1 MVGLQPAV
9 RHSRRVANWYA
20 SPTAIL
26 NKTQTMKPYY
36 IIGLAT
42 LLTACG
48 GEKKEGLEGKKAVL
62 ALLKAEQ
69 ADLNFKIRTLEGE
82 VAKLDP
88 KKKEEARVKDVVV
101 SPVTASTFK
110 RYVELQGTIDAKN
123 NVQVTPKGM
132 GGNVTAVYVVEG
144 SSVRAGQVLAR
155 IDDQILRTSV
165 DEIKTQLSLANV
177 VFEKQSNLWKQQIG
191 TEIQYLQAKNNKEAL
206 ERRLATINS
215 QLSQSNVTAPISGVV
230 DKVFAKV
237 GSTAGPG
244 VPMFQVVNLSQLKVK
259 ANVADTYAGSVR
271 KGDEV
276 IVRFPDIN
284 RDMKTRINF
293 VSTTVDPLSRTF
305 TIEAPLPSDKSLKPN
320 MLAQIKI
327 NDLSKSNALV
337 INQNLIQNTENG
349 QLVYVAVNEGGKKV
363 AKSRKVTTGSS
374 YGGQIEITAG
384 LQAGDQLVTQGYQEL
399 TDGTPINF

>member
-1 MVGLQPAV
+1 MTKL
-9 RHSRRVANWYA
+9 
-20 SPTAIL
+20 
-26 NKTQTMKPYY
+26 KT
-36 IIGLAT
+36 
-42 LLTACG
+42 
-48 GEKKEGLEGKKAVL
+48 
-62 ALLKAEQ
+62 EQ
-69 ADLNFKIRTLEGE
+69 ADLNTKIRTLEGE
-82 VAKLDP
+82 VVKLDP

-101 SPVTASTFK
+101 SLLGASTFK

-165 DEIKTQLSLANV
+165 DEIKTQLELANT

-191 TEIQYLQAKNNKEAL
+191 TEIQYLQAKSNKESI

-244 VPMFQVVNLSQLKVK
+244 VPMFQVVNLSRLKVK

-276 IVRFPDIN
+276 IVRFPDLN
-284 RDMKTRINF
+284 RELRTRINF
-293 VSTTVDPLSRTF
+293 VSTTVDPMSRTF
-305 TIEAPLPSDKSLKPN
+305 IIEAPLPSDNSLKPN
-320 MLAQIKI
+320 MLAQVKI
-327 NDLSKSNALV
+327 NDVTKSNALV
-337 INQNLIQNTENG
+337 INQNLIQNTESG

-363 AKSRKVTTGSS
+363 AKSRKVTTGQS
-374 YGGQIEITAG
+374 YGGQIEITTG
-384 LQAGDQLVTQGYQEL
+384 LKSGDQLVTQGYQEL

>member
-1 MVGLQPAV
+1 
-9 RHSRRVANWYA
+9 
-20 SPTAIL
+20 
-26 NKTQTMKPYY
+26 MKPYY
-36 IIGLAT
+36 IIALIAT

-48 GEKKEGLEGKKAVL
+48 GEKKSDLVSKKEEL
-62 ALLKAEQ
+62 TKLKTEQ
-69 ADLNFKIRTLEGE
+69 ADLNTKIRTLEGE
-82 VAKLDP
+82 VVKLDP

-101 SPVTASTFK
+101 SLLGASTFK

-165 DEIKTQLSLANV
+165 DEIKTQLELANT

-191 TEIQYLQAKNNKEAL
+191 TEIQYLQAKSNKESI

-244 VPMFQVVNLSQLKVK
+244 VPMFQVVNLSRLKVK

-276 IVRFPDIN
+276 IVRFPDVN
-284 RDMKTRINF
+284 RELRTRINF
-293 VSTTVDPLSRTF
+293 VSTTVDPMSRTF
-305 TIEAPLPSDKSLKPN
+305 IIEAPLPSDNSLKPN
-320 MLAQIKI
+320 MLAQVKI
-327 NDLSKSNALV
+327 NDVTKSNALV
-337 INQNLIQNTENG
+337 INQNLIQNTESG

-363 AKSRKVTTGSS
+363 AKSRKVTTGQS
-374 YGGQIEITAG
+374 YGGQIEITTG
-384 LQAGDQLVTQGYQEL
+384 LKSGDQLVTQGYQEL

>member
-1 MVGLQPAV
+1 
-9 RHSRRVANWYA
+9 
-20 SPTAIL
+20 
-26 NKTQTMKPYY
+26 MKPYY
-36 IIGLAT
+36 IIALIAT

-48 GEKKEGLEGKKAVL
+48 GEKKSDLVSKKEEL
-62 ALLKAEQ
+62 TKLKTEQ
-69 ADLNFKIRTLEGE
+69 ADLNTKIRTLEGE
-82 VAKLDP
+82 VVKLDP

-101 SPVTASTFK
+101 SLLGASTFK

-165 DEIKTQLSLANV
+165 DEIKTQLELANT

-191 TEIQYLQAKNNKEAL
+191 TEIQYLQAKTNKESI

-244 VPMFQVVNLSQLKVK
+244 VPMFQVVNLSRLKVK

-276 IVRFPDIN
+276 IVRFPDLN
-284 RDMKTRINF
+284 RELRTRINF
-293 VSTTVDPLSRTF
+293 VSTTVDPMSRTF
-305 TIEAPLPSDKSLKPN
+305 IIEAPLPSDNSLKPN
-320 MLAQIKI
+320 MLAQVKI
-327 NDLSKSNALV
+327 NDVTKSNALV
-337 INQNLIQNTENG
+337 INQNLIQNTESG

-363 AKSRKVTTGSS
+363 AKSRKVTTGQS
-374 YGGQIEITAG
+374 YGGQIEITTG
-384 LQAGDQLVTQGYQEL
+384 LKSGDQLVTQGYQEL